1 MENIRMLEKSDK
13 TELLGIMTE
22 FYASPALI
30 HHTPRE
36 TLEKVI
42 DDCLGGSPYVECFVC
57 TDGGRVVGYTI
68 AAIGYSTEYGG
79 ISVMIEDLCVAPD
92 MRGRCIGEKLLR
104 FVEDRYRPRAVR
116 LRLEVEPS
124 NVRAISLYKKLGFC
138 EVGYMQMSK
147 EFV

>member
-1 MENIRMLEKSDK
+1 MENIRKLTKADKAALLE
-13 TELLGIMTE
+13 IMTE

-42 DDCLGGSPYVECFVC
+42 DDCLGNSPYVECFVC
-57 TDGGRVVGYTI
+57 EDGGRIVGYTI

-79 ISVMIEDLCVAPD
+79 ISVMIEDLCVAPN
-92 MRGRCIGEKLLR
+92 MRGRGIGEKLLL
-104 FVEDRYRPRAVR
+104 FVEARYKQKAVR

-124 NVRAISLYKKLGFC
+124 NIRAISLYRRLGFS

-147 EFV
+147 EFD